1 MEATDVYGLVG
12 DDRLDRLE
20 RALARRGLTPPR
32 VEMRPAAPGR
42 YRLHDE
48 TLHRD
53 AASARRGAAAGAVC
67 GAVLGLAAALAL
79 PQVTGLASTMGAVAA
94 LTGLGGLVGGVVG
107 LQRADPIDGDPLA
120 YRDVSGHEHVVVVA
134 VHDEHWHNRAH
145 RILERHGAVFL
156 DDPDPTGG

>member
-12 DDRLDRLE
+12 QDRLDRVE
-20 RALARRGLTPPR
+20 RALARRGLTSPR
-32 VEMRPAAPGR
+32 VETHHAAPGR

-53 AASARRGAAAGAVC
+53 AASARRGAGLGAAC
-67 GAVLGLAAALAL
+67 GAVLGLAVALAM
-79 PQVTGLASTMGAVAA
+79 PQVTDMASTLGAVAA
-94 LTGLGGLVGGVVG
+94 LTGLGALVGGMVG
-107 LQRADPIDGDPLA
+107 LQRADPIVGDPLT
-120 YRDVSGHEHVVVVA
+120 YRDVGGTDHVVVVE

-156 DDPDPTGG
+156 DGPDPV